1 MQSMESSISDAVR
14 KQYEGEKLRE
24 IAVIQKKCQKDI
36 ETIRTG
42 THSLTHSLTH
52 LLIHLLAHLLTYSL
66 THSQM
71 KEKIRCKKL
80 KK

>member
-42 THSLTHSLTH
+42 THSLTHSLSHSLTYS
-52 LLIHLLAHLLTYSL
+52 LTYSL